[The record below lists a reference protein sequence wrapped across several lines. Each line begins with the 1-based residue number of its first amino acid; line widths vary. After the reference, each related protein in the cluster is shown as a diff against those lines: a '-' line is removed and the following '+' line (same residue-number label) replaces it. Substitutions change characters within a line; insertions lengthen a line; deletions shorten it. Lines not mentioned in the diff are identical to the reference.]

1 MKKYLYNYENYDSII
16 VLDEEN
22 ILNSKCLKRDWLE
35 YESVFCIEE
44 DGELIVEDK
53 TYDVK
58 RGDFVFIL
66 RAPYKK
72 ERYEVLVISNET
84 LYKNKLN
91 TRVYYQNKRNEEACE
106 HCDNVIE

>member
-16 VLDEEN
+16 ALDEEN
-22 ILNSKCLKRDWLE
+22 VLNSKCLKRDWLE
-35 YESVFCIEE
+35 YEYVFCIEE

-72 ERYEVLVISNET
+72 EKYEIVVINNED

-91 TRVYYQNKRNEEACE
+91 NKVYYQSQRDNEARDIPVE
-106 HCDNVIE
+106 